1 MADRILLGKA
11 RYTSGG
17 SDNYGLW
24 ISKPGTAV
32 FTTVSGNAVL
42 CDKEDMLFDTN
53 LDYGQILAKGN
64 VSSATNISVTVRSG
78 VSPFTVAKGYSGTTI
93 QTRNTTAGD
102 LAWFSANA
110 SDVTITYSS
119 GTVTITPTIGT
130 ANYII
135 FQGTT

>member
-1 MADRILLGKA
+1 MANRVLLGKA

-24 ISKPGTAV
+24 ISKPGTEV

-64 VSSATNISVTVRSG
+64 VSSATPVSVTVRSG

-93 QTRNTTAGD
+93 YTRNVTAPD
-102 LAWFSANA
+102 QAWFTANA
-110 SDVTITYSS
+110 TDVGVSYSS
-119 GTVTITPTIGT
+119 GTVTITPTLGT